1 MKERTSVASNER
13 RQIKIRV
20 LVVVADSNYPLG
32 LFTILHMISRNT
44 GMKWLKQKELND
56 RNKKFEN
63 CLAVKMN
70 PSLMMKATKMM
81 MEETKT
87 MMILLEARPEP
98 T

>member
-1 MKERTSVASNER
+1 
-13 RQIKIRV
+13 
-20 LVVVADSNYPLG
+20 
-32 LFTILHMISRNT
+32 
-44 GMKWLKQKELND
+44 MKWLKQKELND

-63 CLAVKMN
+63 CLAAKMN

-87 MMILLEARPEP
+87 MMILLKARPEP